1 MALKTTVFDPS
12 EYIETP
18 ESEAFFLSEALATND
33 SAMLAQTLGTIARA
47 RGMAGLARE
56 AGVSR
61 ESLYRMLN
69 EDGEAQLSSL
79 TAVLTALQLALA
91 VHPDARSID

>member
-12 EYIETP
+12 EYVETL
-18 ESEAFFLSEALATND
+18 ESEAFFLSEALATKD
-33 SAMLAQTLGTIARA
+33 AAMLAHTSARSRAPGAWPGSPA
-47 RGMAGLARE
+47 RPASA
-56 AGVSR
+56 A
-61 ESLYRMLN
+61 SLYRMLN

-91 VHPDARSID
+91 VHPDARSIY